1 MIDDPDFKLTKVEP
15 NYDFSSVG
23 GGYFK
28 LYFGSD
34 SKATHKLSFYG
45 LLESKLQ
52 VDDNLFEY
60 IKTHHKDKTLSHA
73 IWDLYDLGFPIDQWV
88 QDYVANVKNDVDP
101 KMFNA
106 LVSFYRYIKDFGN
119 VSGSI

>member
-15 NYDFSSVG
+15 NYDYSTVG
-23 GGYFK
+23 GGHFK
-28 LYFGSD
+28 LYFGTD
-34 SKATHKLSFYG
+34 QKATHKLSFYG
-45 LLESKLQ
+45 FLESRLQ
-52 VDDNLFEY
+52 TDDDLFEY
-60 IKTHHKDKTLSHA
+60 IKTHHKDKTISHA

-88 QDYVANVKNDVDP
+88 QDYVANVKKDVDP

-119 VSGSI
+119 VSGSL